1 MYHAHDGC
9 GWHGVGSGGVTH
21 VHGCMGAWVHGVM
34 PYNVHETWVTGGS
47 VGGWGWAW
55 QVGGCHGGRGR
66 GVRVSMLTHAT
77 HVAKQASKVHGSHGC
92 LVHLVRIGCMVLG
105 SVHKKNHSVKS
116 GLSVCV
122 LGLPTY
128 LFGPFHYFNN
138 CFIRYLFLIKTITI

>member
-1 MYHAHDGC
+1 MYHAHDGY
-9 GWHGVGSGGVTH
+9 GWQGVGSGGGDTCTWM
-21 VHGCMGAWVHGVM
+21 HGCMGAWVHGVM

-77 HVAKQASKVHGSHGC
+77 HVASKASKAHGSLSC
-92 LVHLVRIGCMVLG
+92 LVHLVRIGCLMLS
-105 SVHKKNHSVKS
+105 SVHKKSHSVRS

-122 LGLPTY
+122 CVLNEIAYLISPIFNFQKCGLW
-128 LFGPFHYFNN
+128 YF
-138 CFIRYLFLIKTITI
+138 F

>member
-1 MYHAHDGC
+1 MWSNARISHYRHPSTGTCTMHIT
-9 GWHGVGSGGVTH
+9 GVGGRVWVVGGVTH

-77 HVAKQASKVHGSHGC
+77 QVTSKASKAHGSHGY

-105 SVHKKNHSVKS
+105 SVHKKSHSVRS

-122 LGLPTY
+122 
-128 LFGPFHYFNN
+128 
-138 CFIRYLFLIKTITI
+138 CVC

>member
-1 MYHAHDGC
+1 MWSNARISHYRHPSTDTCTMHMT
-9 GWHGVGSGGVTH
+9 GVGGRVWVVGGVTH

-77 HVAKQASKVHGSHGC
+77 HVPSKQGTWFTR
-92 LVHLVRIGCMVLG
+92 LLG
-105 SVHKKNHSVKS
+105 S
-116 GLSVCV
+116 
-122 LGLPTY
+122 LGLHWLLDAWFSAQKKP
-128 LFGPFHYFNN
+128 LS
-138 CFIRYLFLIKTITI
+138 